1 MPVDDPVVD
10 RGSQPV
16 PEASPEAS
24 PEAGTGRS
32 DAEGGT
38 AKEQNV
44 PDRPAEP
51 APEEPARPVL
61 PATPSRPPSA
71 AASQQPAPSPA
82 PAAAM
87 QPPALKGN
95 LEKTPFEKVL
105 FYLLKKK
112 GTGMLTASRDDEKR
126 IFFFVRGGL
135 LDVETGPGDG
145 DFGGFLSRKGLVD
158 EVELRQYRERRKEGG
173 DPRDI
178 FIKMGCLTPQRLQEE
193 NLLFLH
199 EVLVDC
205 FTWTSGS
212 VLFEWSPS
220 FLQEL
225 SSASAFMSLL
235 FYRGFKAKMTPEM
248 ISGFMDE
255 KNGFFPAK
263 SAEFYEYQNH
273 LAGQPGSAVLDLVDG
288 RRTCSDI
295 VNSTEA
301 DDAAVMLYTLDY
313 LKALSYGETPV
324 TSEAPP
330 PFPLRERAVPQQAKE
345 EQESFED
352 LGGALSA
359 LEDEVEALGS
369 IKPSPAAPGGTGG
382 EGLSGLEQDLRNQW
396 EAIKDKNY
404 YEIFGM
410 KQNAFSFDKC
420 KKAYFDFTRTYGPDK
435 FFASSSETMNLAE
448 EFLSKISNAYETLSN
463 VVSKENYDEMLSQ
476 QEQVPSA
483 ADDKEFYEQIQFQ
496 SGKVFVEQGQYESAE
511 KAFTNCL
518 NIDPN
523 KPEYL
528 AYLALAIYNNPAN
541 RANPAARKRAKDMV
555 NKSLQLGKLSI
566 AYALKGTIYLDEG
579 GVNFAEAEFN
589 KALKLNPNNKTALK
603 KLEQIKAKREEE
615 KKGLFQRMFK

>member
-1 MPVDDPVVD
+1 
-10 RGSQPV
+10 
-16 PEASPEAS
+16 
-24 PEAGTGRS
+24 
-32 DAEGGT
+32 
-38 AKEQNV
+38 
-44 PDRPAEP
+44 
-51 APEEPARPVL
+51 
-61 PATPSRPPSA
+61 
-71 AASQQPAPSPA
+71 
-82 PAAAM
+82 
-87 QPPALKGN
+87 
-95 LEKTPFEKVL
+95 
-105 FYLLKKK
+105 
-112 GTGMLTASRDDEKR
+112 MLTASRDDVMR
-126 IFFFVRGGL
+126 IFFFVQGGL
-135 LDVETGPGDG
+135 LEVETGFGDE
-145 DFGGFLSRKGLVD
+145 DFGGFLSRKGLVE
-158 EVELRQYRERRKEGG
+158 EVELRQYRERRKQGG
-173 DPRDI
+173 DPRDL

-199 EVLVDC
+199 ERLVDC
-205 FTWTSGS
+205 FSWTSGS

-220 FLQEL
+220 FLKEL

-248 ISGFMDE
+248 ISAFMDE
-255 KNGFFPAK
+255 KNGLFPAK
-263 SAEFYEYQNH
+263 TADFYEYQNH
-273 LAGQPGSAVLDLVDG
+273 LANEPGSAILDLIDG
-288 RRTCSDI
+288 RKSCSDI
-295 VNSTEA
+295 VNSAEA
-301 DDAAVMLYTLDY
+301 DDGAVMLYTLDY
-313 LKALSYGETPV
+313 LKAFSYSETAV
-324 TSEAPP
+324 SVELPP
-330 PFPLRERAVPQQAKE
+330 PFPLRERAMIQPAK

-359 LEDEVEALGS
+359 LEDEVEALQS
-369 IKPSPAAPGGTGG
+369 IKPGHAPAPAAS
-382 EGLSGLEQDLRNQW
+382 EGLSGLEQALRDQW
-396 EAIKDKNY
+396 ESIKDKNY

-435 FFASSSETMNLAE
+435 FFASSSETMALAE

-463 VVSKENYDEMLSQ
+463 VVSKESYDEMLSQ
-476 QEQVPSA
+476 HEQVPSA

-541 RANPAARKRAKDMV
+541 RGNPAARKRAKDMV

-566 AYALKGTIYLDEG
+566 AYALKGSIYLDEG

-603 KLEQIKAKREEE
+603 RLEQIKAKREEE
-615 KKGLFQRMFK
+615 KKGIFQRMFK